1 MKSLITIFFCYGV
14 LTYSFG
20 QNITLSFENA
30 QIIDDVGV
38 DNDFYQVDVFIQ
50 SDIDFILGPGQFFID
65 YNEGAFGM
73 EVSTNGNLFFEQP
86 DGSILA
92 STSFSVGNYNNFN
105 TNDSG
110 PTRASFNWLQFW
122 SSGTIAANNVE
133 MTSTFLGRI
142 RIRLID
148 GGDAPDICF
157 NTEDPRDDQFFTAC
171 GPFTPAPAGAD
182 CAGEI
187 GTQLFDYNPDCS
199 GAALP
204 PCSGSVT
211 TFTGSDW
218 DNGAPDTTSIA
229 IIDANYNTATMGL
242 GSITACQLTVNAG
255 ASLTVEADQFLSITN
270 DIIVNGSLFAAHNGN
285 IIQIA
290 EDAITT
296 NNGVIQIQKTTPS
309 LEPRDFII
317 LSSPMSNEDRDGVY
331 TIADRIFE
339 ILPAEFTPDPNP
351 DIVGLNFLDDD
362 GNYFSPATNL
372 NVGQGYLVFPQAVTA
387 TDPINY
393 THTYTQGTLN
403 SGIIN
408 VPVVYNGPATENNF
422 NVLGNPYASSID
434 TDQLIMNN
442 TAINEVYFWE
452 HITLPDPDLPG
463 FNTANFSMDDIS
475 IRNLTGGVAAVN
487 GGERP
492 EQFMASGQGFGILAQ
507 QSAAGSNLTFSNSLR
522 VINTATLRSPDQDNR
537 LWIRIMSENYALS
550 STALIGFN
558 SQATAAFDPGY
569 DSPSLATS
577 LNLFTTLDD
586 GQQLAIQ
593 GREAFNITMEIPL
606 GFETRIPELETYAIG
621 IDQLEGFVLEQHD
634 IFLIDHQ
641 LNTITNLKETAY
653 SFTTTEAL
661 QANRFTIVFEDRLLD
676 LSDPDNYRDD
686 LNLFPNPTDQQ
697 FTLGYSGT
705 AQLKTM
711 CMTDMNGRRIREWT
725 LNDFSDSQTFNIS
738 GLASGIYLV
747 NIQTTT
753 TIVVKKLVIR

>member
-1 MKSLITIFFCYGV
+1 MIL
-14 LTYSFG
+14 
-20 QNITLSFENA
+20 LSMA
-30 QIIDDVGV
+30 VYLQHI
-38 DNDFYQVDVFIQ
+38 
-50 SDIDFILGPGQFFID
+50 
-65 YNEGAFGM
+65 M
-73 EVSTNGNLFFEQP
+73 E
-86 DGSILA
+86 
-92 STSFSVGNYNNFN
+92 
-105 TNDSG
+105 
-110 PTRASFNWLQFW
+110 
-122 SSGTIAANNVE
+122 
-133 MTSTFLGRI
+133 
-142 RIRLID
+142 
-148 GGDAPDICF
+148 
-157 NTEDPRDDQFFTAC
+157 
-171 GPFTPAPAGAD
+171 
-182 CAGEI
+182 
-187 GTQLFDYNPDCS
+187 
-199 GAALP
+199 
-204 PCSGSVT
+204 
-211 TFTGSDW
+211 
-218 DNGAPDTTSIA
+218 
-229 IIDANYNTATMGL
+229 
-242 GSITACQLTVNAG
+242 
-255 ASLTVEADQFLSITN
+255 
-270 DIIVNGSLFAAHNGN
+270 
-285 IIQIA
+285 
-290 EDAITT
+290 
-296 NNGVIQIQKTTPS
+296 
-309 LEPRDFII
+309 I

-331 TIADRIFE
+331 TIADRVFE

-372 NVGQGYLVFPQAVTA
+372 NVGQGYLVFPQTVTA

-550 STALIGFN
+550 STTLIGFN
-558 SQATAAFDPGY
+558 PQATVAFDPGY

-593 GREAFNITMEIPL
+593 GREAFNITMKIPL
-606 GFETRIPELETYAIG
+606 GFETRIPELETYTIG
-621 IDQLEGFVLEQHD
+621 IDQLEGVALEQHD
-634 IFLIDHQ
+634 IFLLDHQ